1 MANLKDLLVNGP
13 SSLIG
18 DVTITSLKI
27 PTSSNGTEY
36 STGSNGQVLKSN
48 GTSVYWA
55 NDNNTIT
62 ANATD
67 GLWDLT
73 GTNGTNSVTY
83 ALAPY
88 SSKQTT
94 ASFYTGTTAPSLSTR
109 LNYDGYLYAK
119 KLYSEGSEV
128 ITKSGGVINNSL
140 TLQKSS
146 TSPDSPELIFNGQA
160 GNSEAY
166 KWSIQKNSS
175 GDLIFSKISS
185 NNTSTTTIVFSANG
199 YLLPNTTDTYDLGSS
214 SQKWRN
220 IYGNLK
226 GNADTATSAEKA
238 TSDSDNNV
246 IKDTYVKKSGS
257 KMTGNLTSNAT
268 ASLGTTSEPWHNI
281 VLGGATNN
289 VMTASS
295 TNPRITF
302 YEGTS
307 GTQPVHLIYT
317 DLDSYRSP
325 AGLKV
330 IGGTNATPAWFEVE
344 GNIYVGS
351 GNSTAGN
358 CSILTEKA
366 LTFSY
371 GGGWFMQDTTW
382 IRATA
387 GKGIYIS
394 GNSTFRADGPTQFK
408 NLIHV
413 DSNIVDNG
421 KWITGATGTANSG
434 DNNATQGTLGLSKL
448 YIGNDIA
455 RPAAGTAGGAN
466 NSKGYLY
473 IYGPDTTAG
482 ELSYNGSMFE
492 SDKSIY
498 LRNNSDNGIA
508 NEVRGKCGT
517 SDYWRIAGGATA
529 SNAGY
534 VEIAT
539 ADDGNE
545 PIYIRQYNGTF
556 STIKRAATLLDAN
569 GNTNFPG
576 NLVAKMGTFT
586 GSATPDNNI
595 NEYYLYGGIT
605 IRESNNVGSTQSDF
619 AYAPRLTFLWN
630 NRTTATI
637 SLDSSGTLCFRRLD
651 GETLTPLSANLN
663 GNATTATSLS
673 TSGTTAQFWRGD
685 NTWSNILTQNQD
697 STISLSNS
705 NSKIGT
711 AIRTLHIATAG
722 SASGSGLSNGVVA
735 GITFG
740 SSDQARGGIY
750 YQASNTYGSRLYF
763 ATTSSFADGAYARMV
778 IRQDGKVGI
787 GVLDPDSL
795 LHIKNGDLK
804 VDNGQLTIK
813 GASSSP
819 ASSVFNS
826 SQLILYDS
834 GSDVVGLELQRQIDS
849 SGINS
854 WQIIN
859 DNNTLK
865 FKTGANSYN
874 IEIITATSNNI
885 TTKKPLTVNSV
896 STAGTNSTPIYWNN
910 GTPTAISSPIPVSL
924 GGTGNSS
931 YTSNR
936 LLYTAGVQTISYL
949 PNIYATDGQI
959 GIGRIY
965 SGTNSLTVDGDS
977 EFYGNI
983 YIDEDLEIS
992 GTLEV
997 VGGSFIGGSNVTD
1010 YQGNLS
1016 KIIDS
1021 SSGNRFL
1028 TVAPYHSFSS
1038 NSWNINND
1046 SKCIEI
1052 DFPTGLSGISIG
1064 FWIDFYSSTGIGSYC
1079 IYGEI
1084 PNNTNANSP
1093 WEHCHAFCMGSSNI
1107 TQFPVLFCKDNNNG
1121 NSNKYK
1127 IFIGNGSSN
1136 IVKNI
1141 RERNFV
1147 IRDMTIHNIS
1157 NIFNQQFLHSNL
1169 IITPK
1174 LLTSFP
1180 ESGIDID
1187 FLYYSPSIG
1196 DTPDYIYRITA
1207 INRDFKLQI
1216 FSGEAPFY
1224 YFDKNG
1230 NNICRA
1236 NSNYYEYE
1244 TFGSLIQ
1251 DREYLIKFKVINSSS
1266 GRINIT
1272 HTFNLQNNE
1281 TYTLPS
1287 SSNGNSIGF
1296 TSIGF
1301 YSQAFLVSNYDLR
1314 KGETVEISCTL
1325 V

>member
-1 MANLKDLLVNGP
+1 MASLKDLLVKGP
-13 SSLIG
+13 SNLIG
-18 DVTITSLKI
+18 DVTVNKIRLTSLEVN
-27 PTSSNGTEY
+27 NGTNY
-36 STGSNGQVLKSN
+36 DPGSNGQVLKSN

-73 GTNGTNSVTY
+73 GTDGTNSVTY

-94 ASFYTGTTAPSLSTR
+94 ASFYTGTTAPSLNTR

-119 KLYSEGSEV
+119 KLYSDGAET
-128 ITKSGGVINNSL
+128 ITKNGGIINNSL

-160 GNSEAY
+160 GNSNAY

-185 NNTSTTTIVFSANG
+185 NNTSTTTIVFSADG
-199 YLLPNTTDTYDLGSS
+199 YLLPNITNTYNLGSNNN
-214 SQKWRN
+214 KWAN
-220 IYGNLK
+220 VYATNFK
-226 GNADTATSAEKA
+226 GNADTATTLSSTLSINKGGTNNTSFINNSLIYYKDNQLKSIPDVLYQNNGILKIGNDDSIGSDMVEVYGNMFIDGLIIPPLYTERNYDEDVKYDLGYSGGYEWDNVYANNFIGNLTGNADTA

-246 IKDTYVKKSGS
+246 IKDTYVKKSGG

-281 VLGGATNN
+281 VLGGATND

-302 YEGTS
+302 YERTS

-371 GGGWFMQDTTW
+371 GGGWFMQDTAW
-382 IRATA
+382 IRATN
-387 GKGIYIS
+387 GKGVYIP
-394 GNSTFRADGPTQFK
+394 GNSTFRADGSTQFK
-408 NLIHV
+408 TLTHV

-434 DNNATQGTLGLSKL
+434 DNNATQGTLGLSIL
-448 YIGNDIA
+448 YIGNNIA

-586 GSATPDNNI
+586 GSATSDNNI

-637 SLDSSGTLCFRRLD
+637 SLDSSGTLRFRRLD
-651 GETLTPLSANLN
+651 GETLTSLSANLN
-663 GNATTATSLS
+663 GNATTATRANITSALNSLAYYNSNNGAFASS
-673 TSGTTAQFWRGD
+673 TSSFIINENSTKGILTTVSSGSAGYTLENTNISNSIKGGFVVDNNSNIGIYKNTPSLGRWILKYNAINNKTYIPDWTCGSIISPVYFDSNGSPVAIDPYIYTSQEGGGVVIPFIYNDLAYLHEKGGSYKWYITTSTNFTSTSLDSASGTTMIAN
-685 NTWSNILTQNQD
+685 NTDDLDILFN
-697 STISLSNS
+697 
-705 NSKIGT
+705 
-711 AIRTLHIATAG
+711 
-722 SASGSGLSNGVVA
+722 GSGDSKDMGQKYN
-735 GITFG
+735 
-740 SSDQARGGIY
+740 D
-750 YQASNTYGSRLYF
+750 
-763 ATTSSFADGAYARMV
+763 RMV
-778 IRQDGKVGI
+778 IDIVCPKTFTWNTLFYIDFHTQDFCATQVGI
-787 GVLDPDSL
+787 YVAKDSGTYVDL
-795 LHIKNGDLK
+795 TNLTFSNSLTNPLPTINNGTLKNGTLSVEKKNSYYMRMITHNDISTGFNKIRIVLTNWIYK
-804 VDNGQLTIK
+804 NADN
-813 GASSSP
+813 
-819 ASSVFNS
+819 NS
-826 SQLILYDS
+826 GDHYHRI
-834 GSDVVGLELQRQIDS
+834 
-849 SGINS
+849 SGIGLINYS
-854 WQIIN
+854 SLGVRETFMSRGMDDPLYRSLTQKHYIN
-859 DNNTLK
+859 DNSRALVINPRNKITYSSGNDERFLLITLPTLSNVTISFEIDIFNNNEHATYYIRGKIPTNTD
-865 FKTGANSYN
+865 
-874 IEIITATSNNI
+874 
-885 TTKKPLTVNSV
+885 
-896 STAGTNSTPIYWNN
+896 AGTAWTNCYASSIGSKKIGNCSVYFTRKKHGYTDHT
-910 GTPTAISSPIPVSL
+910 GRYQVAIGYHKI
-924 GGTGNSS
+924 
-931 YTSNR
+931 
-936 LLYTAGVQTISYL
+936 I
-949 PNIYATDGQI
+949 
-959 GIGRIY
+959 
-965 SGTNSLTVDGDS
+965 SGTNPYWIWDS
-977 EFYGNI
+977 NT
-983 YIDEDLEIS
+983 EIIIKNVFIHKNS
-992 GTLEV
+992 NNDI
-997 VGGSFIGGSNVTD
+997 SFLNNFD
-1010 YQGNLS
+1010 
-1016 KIIDS
+1016 II
-1021 SSGNRFL
+1021 
-1028 TVAPYHSFSS
+1028 SFS
-1038 NSWNINND
+1038 
-1046 SKCIEI
+1046 
-1052 DFPTGLSGISIG
+1052 
-1064 FWIDFYSSTGIGSYC
+1064 
-1079 IYGEI
+1079 
-1084 PNNTNANSP
+1084 
-1093 WEHCHAFCMGSSNI
+1093 
-1107 TQFPVLFCKDNNNG
+1107 
-1121 NSNKYK
+1121 
-1127 IFIGNGSSN
+1127 
-1136 IVKNI
+1136 
-1141 RERNFV
+1141 
-1147 IRDMTIHNIS
+1147 
-1157 NIFNQQFLHSNL
+1157 
-1169 IITPK
+1169 
-1174 LLTSFP
+1174 
-1180 ESGIDID
+1180 
-1187 FLYYSPSIG
+1187 
-1196 DTPDYIYRITA
+1196 
-1207 INRDFKLQI
+1207 
-1216 FSGEAPFY
+1216 
-1224 YFDKNG
+1224 
-1230 NNICRA
+1230 CRW
-1236 NSNYYEYE
+1236 Y
-1244 TFGSLIQ
+1244 
-1251 DREYLIKFKVINSSS
+1251 
-1266 GRINIT
+1266 
-1272 HTFNLQNNE
+1272 
-1281 TYTLPS
+1281 
-1287 SSNGNSIGF
+1287 
-1296 TSIGF
+1296 
-1301 YSQAFLVSNYDLR
+1301 
-1314 KGETVEISCTL
+1314 
-1325 V
+1325 

>member
-13 SSLIG
+13 SNLIG
-18 DVTITSLKI
+18 DVTVNKIRLTSLEVN
-27 PTSSNGTEY
+27 NGTNY
-36 STGSNGQVLKSN
+36 DPGSNGQVLKSN

-55 NDNNTIT
+55 NDNFTIT

-119 KLYSEGSEV
+119 KLYSDGAET
-128 ITKSGGVINNSL
+128 ITKNGGTIYNSL

-185 NNTSTTTIVFSANG
+185 NNTSTTTIVFSADG
-199 YLLPNTTDTYDLGSS
+199 YLLPNITNTYNLGSNNN
-214 SQKWRN
+214 KWAN
-220 IYGNLK
+220 VYATNFK

-317 DLDSYRSP
+317 DLDNYRSP

-434 DNNATQGTLGLSKL
+434 DNNATQGTLGLSIL
-448 YIGNDIA
+448 YIGNNIA

-482 ELSYNGSMFE
+482 GLSYNGSMFE

-498 LRNNSDNGIA
+498 LCNNSDNGIA
-508 NEVRGKCGT
+508 NEIRGKCGT

-637 SLDSSGTLCFRRLD
+637 SLDSSGTLRFRRLD

-663 GNATTATSLS
+663 GNAATASAANLTTIINSIAYYGDQFGTFTS
-673 TSGTTAQFWRGD
+673 TSKIYTNGTKLAIG
-685 NTWSNILTQNQD
+685 QNVAPALD
-697 STISLSNS
+697 S
-705 NSKIGT
+705 
-711 AIRTLHIATAG
+711 
-722 SASGSGLSNGVVA
+722 
-735 GITFG
+735 
-740 SSDQARGGIY
+740 
-750 YQASNTYGSRLYF
+750 
-763 ATTSSFADGAYARMV
+763 YA
-778 IRQDGKVGI
+778 
-787 GVLDPDSL
+787 LD
-795 LHIKNGDLK
+795 IEGNVQIVGDLK
-804 VDNGQLTIK
+804 VNALTPDNTINNYLITFSDSWQTIQVNGEDFYLPLDGTYIVQIIDDSQPSGGSSHWKTYWSGIFSWYSGGVNGSKEYTEIPLHGAGHAMNKYGIQLRTYSPSSATHMKLQIKGNHKTRSNTANNTLTIK
-813 GASSSP
+813 
-819 ASSVFNS
+819 
-826 SQLILYDS
+826 
-834 GSDVVGLELQRQIDS
+834 
-849 SGINS
+849 
-854 WQIIN
+854 
-859 DNNTLK
+859 
-865 FKTGANSYN
+865 FKH
-874 IEIITATSNNI
+874 I
-885 TTKKPLTVNSV
+885 
-896 STAGTNSTPIYWNN
+896 
-910 GTPTAISSPIPVSL
+910 
-924 GGTGNSS
+924 
-931 YTSNR
+931 
-936 LLYTAGVQTISYL
+936 
-949 PNIYATDGQI
+949 
-959 GIGRIY
+959 
-965 SGTNSLTVDGDS
+965 
-977 EFYGNI
+977 
-983 YIDEDLEIS
+983 
-992 GTLEV
+992 
-997 VGGSFIGGSNVTD
+997 
-1010 YQGNLS
+1010 
-1016 KIIDS
+1016 
-1021 SSGNRFL
+1021 
-1028 TVAPYHSFSS
+1028 
-1038 NSWNINND
+1038 
-1046 SKCIEI
+1046 
-1052 DFPTGLSGISIG
+1052 
-1064 FWIDFYSSTGIGSYC
+1064 
-1079 IYGEI
+1079 
-1084 PNNTNANSP
+1084 
-1093 WEHCHAFCMGSSNI
+1093 M
-1107 TQFPVLFCKDNNNG
+1107 
-1121 NSNKYK
+1121 
-1127 IFIGNGSSN
+1127 
-1136 IVKNI
+1136 
-1141 RERNFV
+1141 
-1147 IRDMTIHNIS
+1147 
-1157 NIFNQQFLHSNL
+1157 
-1169 IITPK
+1169 
-1174 LLTSFP
+1174 
-1180 ESGIDID
+1180 
-1187 FLYYSPSIG
+1187 
-1196 DTPDYIYRITA
+1196 
-1207 INRDFKLQI
+1207 
-1216 FSGEAPFY
+1216 
-1224 YFDKNG
+1224 
-1230 NNICRA
+1230 
-1236 NSNYYEYE
+1236 
-1244 TFGSLIQ
+1244 
-1251 DREYLIKFKVINSSS
+1251 
-1266 GRINIT
+1266 
-1272 HTFNLQNNE
+1272 
-1281 TYTLPS
+1281 
-1287 SSNGNSIGF
+1287 
-1296 TSIGF
+1296 
-1301 YSQAFLVSNYDLR
+1301 
-1314 KGETVEISCTL
+1314 
-1325 V
+1325 